1 MNTALKALALSAGL
15 LLVGAALPGPAAAHC
30 DSLDGPVV
38 QAAERALAAGEVEGV
53 LMWVRPQD
61 EAEIRSAFERTL
73 EVRRSGGAARELAD
87 LWFFETLVRVHR
99 AGEGAPYTGLK
110 PAGYEPPAGI
120 VAADRAL
127 EDGSIESLA
136 TGVAAHLTEA
146 LRARYDRARA
156 LRDYDRHDVE
166 AGRRYVE
173 AYVEYIHLV
182 EALHRILHGHPA
194 ARHASL
200 APPRVR

>member
-110 PAGYEPPAGI
+110 PAGYEPPPGI

-146 LRARYDRARA
+146 LHARYDRARA
-156 LRDYDRHDVE
+156 LRDHDPHDVE

-182 EALHRILHGHPA
+182 EALHGILHGRGEAHA
-194 ARHASL
+194 AALPGHGH
-200 APPRVR
+200 